1 MAKFSIRRL
10 FDVRDMTS
18 GSPMACI
25 AQFSVPLLIGNLAQ
39 QLYSTVD
46 SIVVGQYVGDGALAA
61 VGASNPVINLLLVL
75 FIGISTGAGIMV
87 SQYFGAK
94 QREQLSM
101 TVGNCMTLTLL
112 SSLVIT
118 VLGVVITRPLM
129 GLLNTPEEIF
139 DMACDYMV
147 IIFLGNVGTSYYNIV
162 SGILRGLGD
171 SFTPLV
177 FLLVACGLNIVLD
190 LYFVAVLGMGV
201 AGAAWATII
210 SQIISAI
217 LCILRLWRMKDIISI
232 DRKTLRLHGFYALQ
246 LARLGL
252 PSGITQG
259 IFSLAMIVVQS
270 LTNSM
275 GTAVIACTTVVMRVD
290 GFAMM
295 PNFTFGTAMTTFAG
309 QNMGAGL
316 LDRTRQGTRAGLKL
330 AVICACILTLCILL
344 FGENLMRMFT
354 STDEVVRLG
363 MRMLRVIAVGY
374 IAMAVTQ
381 TLSGVM
387 RGAGDTLT
395 PMWISLITTVVLRV
409 PVAYIWAFLTRSE
422 ALPHGSSDAIFFS
435 LLISWV
441 MGVLITTYFFRRGKW
456 RQKAITGNADRAVQ
470 FD

>member
-1 MAKFSIRRL
+1 MTKSVSRGPDLLHGPVFSN
-10 FDVRDMTS
+10 MTRFFLPIML
-18 GSPMACI
+18 GS
-25 AQFSVPLLIGNLAQ
+25 LLQ
-39 QLYSTVD
+39 QLYSMVD
-46 SIVVGQYVGDGALAA
+46 AVVLGRLVGKTALAA

-441 MGVLITTYFFRRGKW
+441 MGALITTYFFRRGKW
-456 RQKAITGNADRAVQ
+456 RQKAITGNADRSVQ

>member
-1 MAKFSIRRL
+1 
-10 FDVRDMTS
+10 
-18 GSPMACI
+18 
-25 AQFSVPLLIGNLAQ
+25 
-39 QLYSTVD
+39 
-46 SIVVGQYVGDGALAA
+46 
-61 VGASNPVINLLLVL
+61 
-75 FIGISTGAGIMV
+75 
-87 SQYFGAK
+87 
-94 QREQLSM
+94 M

-139 DMACDYMV
+139 DMACDYML

-316 LDRTRQGTRAGLKL
+316 LERTRQGTRAGLKL

-441 MGVLITTYFFRRGKW
+441 MGALITTYFFRRGKW
-456 RQKAITGNADRAVQ
+456 RQKAITGNADRSVQ

>member
-1 MAKFSIRRL
+1 MAMNLRKMFDVQDMTVGTPMSNILQFSI
-10 FDVRDMTS
+10 
-18 GSPMACI
+18 
-25 AQFSVPLLIGNLAQ
+25 PLLIGNLAQ
-39 QLYSTVD
+39 QLYATVD

-61 VGASNPVINLLLVL
+61 IGASNPVINLLLVL

-94 QREQLSM
+94 QREELSM
-101 TVGNCMTLTLL
+101 TVGNCVTLTLF
-112 SSLVIT
+112 SSLVIMIMGLM
-118 VLGVVITRPLM
+118 VTRPLM
-129 GLLNTPEEIF
+129 SLLNTPQDIYE
-139 DMACDYMV
+139 MTCTYMF
-147 IIFLGNVGTSYYNIV
+147 IIFVGIVGSAFYNII

-171 SFTPLV
+171 SFTPLI
-177 FLLVACGLNIVLD
+177 FLLVACGLNVVLD
-190 LYFVAVLGMGV
+190 LWFVAGLRWGV
-201 AGAAWATII
+201 AGAAWATIV
-210 SQIISAI
+210 SQFISAI
-217 LCILRLWRMKDIISI
+217 LCIIRLLMMKHVVDVN
-232 DRKTLRLHGFYALQ
+232 KTTLRLHAVYAAQ

-252 PSGITQG
+252 PSGITQA

-275 GTAVIACTTVVMRVD
+275 GTVVIACTTVVMRVD

-316 LDRTRQGTRAGLKL
+316 IDRTRQGTRDGMKL
-330 AVICACILTLCILL
+330 GVICACILTACILI

-363 MRMLRVIAVGY
+363 MRMMRVIAVGY

-381 TLSGVM
+381 VLSGVM
-387 RGAGDTLT
+387 RGAGDTMT

-409 PVAYIWAFLTRSE
+409 PVAYIWAFFTRTP
-422 ALPHGSSDAIFFS
+422 AMPHGSSDAIFFS

-441 MGVLITTYFFRRGKW
+441 MGALITLFFFKRGAW
-456 RQKAITGNADRAVQ
+456 RNKAITGQPVKEDA
-470 FD
+470 

>member
-139 DMACDYMV
+139 DMACDYML
-147 IIFLGNVGTSYYNIV
+147 II
-162 SGILRGLGD
+162 
-171 SFTPLV
+171 

-316 LDRTRQGTRAGLKL
+316 LERTRQGTRAGLKL

-422 ALPHGSSDAIFFS
+422 VLPHGSSDAIFFS

-441 MGVLITTYFFRRGKW
+441 MGALITTYFFRRGKW